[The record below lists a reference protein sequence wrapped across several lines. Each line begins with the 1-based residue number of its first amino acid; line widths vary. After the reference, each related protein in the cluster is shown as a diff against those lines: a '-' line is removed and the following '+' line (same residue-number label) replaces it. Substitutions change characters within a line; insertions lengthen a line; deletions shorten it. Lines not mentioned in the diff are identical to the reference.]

1 MLRSLLASLFTLG
14 LVTAASAHPHVF
26 VDARVEMIFN
36 AQGEVSAIKNTWRFD
51 EAFSAYAKQGLKH
64 LSNGRLTAE
73 SLEALARVNIHA
85 MAPYKFFTFQRLNG
99 KLVAIG
105 DGSEQKL
112 SDDGEHLTLSF
123 TVTPATPLSTS
134 AGPLT
139 IALYDPEY
147 FVAMSFV
154 KDKPVK
160 FLAAPKDCKMQL
172 FTPTGLSSAA
182 AAALAAVPASQRVL
196 PPELQ
201 SMTGGIENGV
211 VIDCGSAAEP
221 TKP

>member
-1 MLRSLLASLFTLG
+1 MRRFVFASLITLG
-14 LVTAASAHPHVF
+14 LTTAASAHPHVF
-26 VDARVEMIFN
+26 VDGRAEVVFD
-36 AQGEVSAIKNTWRFD
+36 AQGNVAAIKNTWKFD
-51 EAFSAYAKQGLKH
+51 EAFSAYAKQGLKK
-64 LSNGRLTAE
+64 LANGRLTEE

-85 MAPYKFFTFQRLNG
+85 LALYKFFTFQRVNG
-99 KLVAIG
+99 KLVPIG

-123 TVTPATPLSTS
+123 TVTPPTPIATSS
-134 AGPLT
+134 GAVT

-154 KDKPVK
+154 KEKPVK
-160 FLAAPKDCKMQL
+160 FTAAPKDCKMQI
-172 FTPTGLSSAA
+172 FTPTGLSSEA
-182 AAALAAVPASQRVL
+182 AAALAQVPASQRVL

-211 VIDCGSAAEP
+211 VIDCTP
-221 TKP
+221 PKP